1 MTTITVNKL
10 EHEIRFLKSVND
22 RVNKDTGAKAAFK
35 RALSGESE
43 HVRKVYQ
50 FVLPFLSNISEWEQK
65 NIWIPVA
72 CLSVYY
78 PQTLNEDDKR
88 RNFGKSCQGLAK
100 ATKSEGTDRRF
111 RALLDLSLSDIHS
124 PLTALV
130 RQIKAQGMVI
140 DYPRLLSDLRQ
151 WEHSEQYIQDQWAR
165 SFWSA
170 ERSD

>member
-1 MTTITVNKL
+1 MTITANKL
-10 EHEIRFLKSVND
+10 EREIRFLNSVSD
-22 RVNKDTGAKAAFK
+22 RINKDNGAKAAFK
-35 RALSGESE
+35 RALSGEPE
-43 HVRKVYQ
+43 HIRKIYQ
-50 FVLPFLSNISEWEQK
+50 FVLPFLSNASTWEQK

-78 PQTLNEDDKR
+78 PQNLSEDDKW
-88 RNFGKSCQGLAK
+88 RNFGQSCQGLAK
-100 ATKSEGTDRRF
+100 ATKSEGADRRF

-124 PLTALV
+124 PLTAIV
-130 RQIKAQGMVI
+130 RQMKAQGIAI